1 MKTYDMICPGCGAT
15 MTLNKEDEK
24 LSCPYC
30 NHEIMVELED
40 TPEEI
45 REKEYAKSYGY
56 HKGKYKAEKEF
67 GLQKK
72 KKARKSGL
80 IVAIVCIIVIALLF
94 LPCFLGISA
103 IFVDQSTKTE
113 INPFDYIK
121 VSFSGIDGDGELVIE
136 ELINEDI
143 AVEDIRFEAS
153 QERDLSVGDKVRIT
167 ASSTEYKLKENVKLY
182 TVDNLEEY
190 LKNLNKLSNDEI
202 KAIHTTAENELS
214 SRIKDLKKNKVL
226 KSYKPV
232 KLFLITDGKRSNIL
246 YDVYQFKLKGEKGL
260 ETAYAVVSFDTTRIQ
275 KTEPITLSYYWS
287 KTPSESIYLKNGVY
301 FYGFSSLK
309 EVRAH
314 VTSEMRSGMRL
325 KNKTLK

>member
-1 MKTYDMICPGCGAT
+1 MKTYDMTCPGCGAT
-15 MTLNKEDEK
+15 MTLNTEDEK
-24 LSCPYC
+24 LCCPYC

-56 HKGKYKAEKEF
+56 HKGKYKAEKEL

-72 KKARKSGL
+72 KKSRKTGL
-80 IVAIVCIIVIALLF
+80 IVAVVCIILIGLLF

-103 IFVDQSTKTE
+103 IFVAQSSRTE
-113 INPFDYIK
+113 INPFDYIE
-121 VSFSGIDGDGELVIE
+121 VSFSGIDGEGELIIE
-136 ELINEDI
+136 ELVNEDI

-190 LKNLNKLSNDEI
+190 LKKLNKLSKDEI
-202 KAIHTTAENELS
+202 KTIHTTSENQLNR
-214 SRIKDLKKNKVL
+214 RINDLRTNKVL

-232 KLFLITDGKRSNIL
+232 KMFLITDGKRANVL
-246 YDVYQFKLKGEKGL
+246 YDVYEFKLKGEKGT
-260 ETAYAVVSFDTTRIQ
+260 ETGYAVVSYETTRIQ
-275 KTEPITLSYYWS
+275 KTEPLTLSYFWS
-287 KTPSESIYLKNGVY
+287 ETPGGSIYLKNGVY
-301 FYGFSSLK
+301 FYGFNSMK
-309 EVRAH
+309 EVRSH
-314 VTSEMRSGMRL
+314 VTSEMKSGMSL
-325 KNKTLK
+325 KSKTLK